1 MIFKEQSTAA
11 LSRYSTMWEPSCKQ
25 CLLSIEGPKLG
36 KRGAEGKLIKFRRIL
51 SEKQQQQQQQLQM
64 KKHLEATGEKTIDVT
79 L

>member
-36 KRGAEGKLIKFRRIL
+36 KRGAEGRLIKFRRIL
-51 SEKQQQQQQQLQM
+51 SEKQQQQLQM
-64 KKHLEATGEKTIDVT
+64 KKYLEATGEKTIDVT